1 MGTSGAVC
9 GAAPRQHSLSW
20 PQGRCVL
27 ALEQTQ
33 PGGLANDSGLGGLIV
48 IKTRVA
54 GGGVIAAGDASGGN
68 AAIRV
73 RGEDSTGLVYR
84 KVIEVQKVPGAA
96 GARSPLGTDHP
107 ELHGIVGRG
116 IHSETKSCPRC
127 K

>member
-1 MGTSGAVC
+1 VARF
-9 GAAPRQHSLSW
+9 AEPRHVNI
-20 PQGRCVL
+20 PCHGRKGVASL

-73 RGEDSTGLVYR
+73 RGEDSTALSTVRSLKSRRFLV
-84 KVIEVQKVPGAA
+84 
-96 GARSPLGTDHP
+96 PLGHVVPWVQITPSCTDRWAWHP
-107 ELHGIVGRG
+107 Q
-116 IHSETKSCPRC
+116 
-127 K
+127 